1 MPRILAAA
9 LWKRLAQG
17 QIDPCYLFFGEETYL
32 IQESTTTLIEHIL
45 GTAPRD
51 FNCDVFGVDNDTL
64 EDALSIA
71 RTLPMMATHR
81 VVVLHGFHQLRK
93 ADWPQL
99 ERYLEQPST
108 STALICTGSISDPK
122 KYPPCLWQHAVT
134 VEYSRLEGS
143 RLHDWVTH
151 TVAQRGYRIAPEALQ
166 VLLYEQQPD
175 LQTIRQEIEK
185 LCTYVGETS
194 EITLDDVQEVTH
206 TSRLQSIFALSDA
219 LGTRQIGPAFIVV
232 ERLLN
237 QGEPPL
243 VILSMMVRHVRLLWS
258 VKQLEQQRLSASHMA
273 KTLGLPLAV
282 CRQLV
287 TQSRHFSLAHLRQLY
302 TAALEA
308 DLTFKTSNKPP
319 RAILEELILH
329 VCGRGT
335 KLV

>member
-17 QIDPCYLFFGEETYL
+17 QSDPCYFFFGEETYL
-32 IQESTTTLIEHIL
+32 IQEYTTTLTERIL

-51 FNCDVFGVDNDTL
+51 FNYDVFSVDNDTL

-81 VVVLHGFHQLRK
+81 VVVLHGLQQLRK
-93 ADWPQL
+93 TDWPPL
-99 ERYLEQPST
+99 ERYLEHPSA
-108 STALICTGSISDPK
+108 STALLCSSSVSDPK
-122 KYPPCLWQHAVT
+122 KFPPSLWQHAVT
-134 VEYSRLEGS
+134 VECHRLDGPK
-143 RLHDWVTH
+143 LHDWVTH
-151 TVAQRGYRIAPEALQ
+151 TVAKRGYRITPEALQ
-166 VLLYEQQPD
+166 GLLHEQESD

-185 LCTYVGETS
+185 LCTYAGETP
-194 EITLDDVQEVTH
+194 EITLDDVQEVTQ

-219 LGTRQIGPAFIVV
+219 LGTRQIGPAFTVV

-258 VKQLEQQRLSASHMA
+258 VKQLGQQRHDPPHMA
-273 KTLGLPLAV
+273 KSLGLPLAV

-287 TQSRHFSLAHLRQLY
+287 TQSQHFSTEHLRQLY
-302 TAALEA
+302 AAALEA

-329 VCGRGT
+329 VCVRRAR
-335 KLV
+335 LA

>member
-1 MPRILAAA
+1 MSAAA

-17 QIDPCYLFFGEETYL
+17 QVDPCYLFCGEESYL
-32 IQESTTTLIEHIL
+32 IQEYTATLLEHIL

-51 FNCDVFGVDNDTL
+51 FNCDVFSVDNDTV

-81 VVVLHGFHQLRK
+81 VVVLHGLHQLRK

-99 ERYLEQPST
+99 ERYLVHPSA
-108 STALICTGSISDPK
+108 STALICSGSASDPK

-134 VEYSRLEGS
+134 VECNRLEGPK
-143 RLHDWVTH
+143 LHDWVTH

-166 VLLYEQQPD
+166 VLLHEQQPD
-175 LQTIRQEIEK
+175 LQTLRQEIEK
-185 LCTYVGETS
+185 LCTYVGEAS
-194 EITLDDVQEVTH
+194 EITLDDVQEATQA
-206 TSRLQSIFALSDA
+206 SRLQSIFALSDA
-219 LGTRQIGPAFIVV
+219 LGTRQIGLAFIVV
-232 ERLLN
+232 ERLLH

-258 VKQLEQQRLSASHMA
+258 VKQLGQQRHDAAHVA

-287 TQSRHFSLAHLRQLY
+287 TQSRHFSLEHLRQLY
-302 TAALEA
+302 AAALEA
-308 DLTFKTSNKPP
+308 DVAFKTSNKPP

-329 VCGRGT
+329 ICGRGT